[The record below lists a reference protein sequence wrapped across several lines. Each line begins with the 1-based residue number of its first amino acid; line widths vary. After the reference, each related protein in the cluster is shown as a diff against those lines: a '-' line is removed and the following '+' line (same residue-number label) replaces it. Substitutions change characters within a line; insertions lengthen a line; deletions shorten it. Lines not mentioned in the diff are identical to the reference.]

1 MRQFIRHPATIPI
14 EVAGDDPL
22 AQGTRQLRNVSLGGL
37 AFESDVRFEPEAL
50 VKVRIPFVNPAF
62 ETRARVVWCSA
73 RAGRYELGVQFLDPQ
88 DAFVGRMVE
97 QVCHIE
103 NYRKV
108 VRETEG
114 RALTVEDAAA
124 EWINKYAAQFPDPG
138 PDGAH

>member
-14 EVAGDDPL
+14 EVASDDPL

-37 AFESDVRFEPEAL
+37 AFESDVRFEPEAI

-62 ETRARVVWCSA
+62 ETRARVVWCTV

-88 DAFVGRMVE
+88 DAFVARMVE

-108 VRETEG
+108 IHETEG
-114 RALTVEDAAA
+114 RLLTAEEAAG
-124 EWINKYAAQFPDPG
+124 EWINKYGGQFPNPG

>member
-1 MRQFIRHPATIPI
+1 MRQFIRHPVAIPI
-14 EVAGDDPL
+14 EVASDDP
-22 AQGTRQLRNVSLGGL
+22 AAHGSRTLRNVSLGGL
-37 AFESDVRFEPEAL
+37 AFESDVRFEPEAI

-73 RAGRYELGVQFLDPQ
+73 RSGRYELGVQFLDPR
-88 DAFVGRMVE
+88 DAFIARMVE

-114 RALTVEDAAA
+114 RRLSAEDAAA
-124 EWINKYAAQFPDPG
+124 EWINKFAAQFPDPG

>member
-1 MRQFIRHPATIPI
+1 MRQFIRHPANIPI
-14 EVAGDDPL
+14 EVASDDPL

-37 AFESDVRFEPEAL
+37 AFESDVRFEPEAI

-62 ETRARVVWCSA
+62 ETRARVVWCSV
-73 RAGRYELGVQFLDPQ
+73 RAGRYELGVQFLDAQ

-114 RALTVEDAAA
+114 RLLTAEDAAA
-124 EWINKYAAQFPDPG
+124 EWINKYAARFPDPG

>member
-14 EVAGDDPL
+14 EVSSAEPL
-22 AQGTRQLRNVSLGGL
+22 AQGTLRNVSLGGL
-37 AFESDVRFEPEAL
+37 AFQSEVRFEPEAI
-50 VKVRIPFVNPAF
+50 VSVRIPFVTPAF
-62 ETRARVVWCSA
+62 ETRARVIWCSA
-73 RAGRYELGVQFLDPQ
+73 RNGRFELGVQFLDPR

-108 VRETEG
+108 VREKEG
-114 RALTVEDAAA
+114 RQLSAEEAAA